1 MRGIRNA
8 HLKGVGTTKC
18 NIDYGISYY
27 KLWCEIFQEW
37 C

>member
-8 HLKGVGTTKC
+8 QSKGVGTIKKI
-18 NIDYGISYY
+18 IDYGISNY